1 MSNAET
7 QTPIEA
13 DITNGQKMRVSN
25 VRINGDII
33 GADGKT
39 ATVGAGLELGAEE
52 LASLGSAAVQAL
64 ADAWA
69 GVLEGE
75 E

>member
-7 QTPIEA
+7 QTQIEA

-69 GVLEGE
+69 GVTEGE

>member
-1 MSNAET
+1 MSNAEN

-13 DITNGQKMRVSN
+13 DIPHGQKMRVSN

-33 GADGKT
+33 GTDGKT
-39 ATVGAGLELGAEE
+39 ATVGAGLELGAEQ
-52 LASLGSAAVQAL
+52 LTSLGSAAVQAL

-69 GVLEGE
+69 GVREGE

>member
-1 MSNAET
+1 
-7 QTPIEA
+7 
-13 DITNGQKMRVSN
+13 MRVSN
-25 VRINGDII
+25 VRINCDII

-39 ATVGAGLELGAEE
+39 ATVGAGLELCAEE

-69 GVLEGE
+69 GVREGE